1 MLLGAHPA
9 ASCGGSGGGQC
20 SGDTRSYWL
29 CFVFSERRRMRQT
42 ITVRAAVGGELPQ
55 WYTAELILTELQAM
69 EVSAGS
75 NDLSAG
81 SPPEL
86 LGLCQLPGKETV
98 L

>member
-1 MLLGAHPA
+1 
-9 ASCGGSGGGQC
+9 
-20 SGDTRSYWL
+20 
-29 CFVFSERRRMRQT
+29 MRQT

-55 WYTAELILTELQAM
+55 WYRAMLILTELQAM

-86 LGLCQLPGKETV
+86 LAFVSSLERKQCCDAKKENKHCKNLRTKPFSRR
-98 L
+98 